1 MARSLLVAPA
11 AEGVGLARTCLGLLR
26 ALDRRG
32 VKVAFVKPVAQP
44 RADGGPDRSAARV
57 TAIMALRP
65 PEPLSTAELEQQLG
79 EGGLEVVLEKIVAAW
94 EPIYDGSDV
103 VVVEGLSAGPSKL
116 YASSLNQALART
128 LDADVVLADSW
139 PADADADGVAE
150 QLAIAA
156 GGYVSGDQARVIGC
170 VVHGLP
176 GVDAAAPA
184 GLRGALVK
192 HKLRLIAAVPHRPEL
207 TWPRVRDLVREL
219 HPEVLHEGDLS
230 RRIKDVAVMARGI
243 PGGIRVLDTG
253 RLVVVP
259 GDRHEVIMAAYLAEL
274 SGTHLAALLL
284 SAGTAPDPQVSQLTR
299 ATAAAGLPVLLVES
313 DSYQTAT
320 RVRDLDPGLPV
331 DDLDRIEGVT
341 DTIADALDPSWLE
354 SLTSTSR
361 PRRFSPA
368 AFRYELAERARA
380 ADALVVLPEGTEPR
394 TIRAAVA
401 CAERGIARCILLGAP
416 DEVAAQARHLGL
428 RLPGGV
434 TVVDPRAVAE
444 RYVAPLAELRRP
456 KGWTEEV
463 AREHLADPITV
474 GTMMLR
480 QGEVDGLVCG
490 AAHTTAATVRPAL
503 QILGTKPGTR
513 LVSSVFFMC
522 LPDQVVIYGDC
533 AINPQPSAEDLADIA
548 IQSAASARVFGI
560 EPRVAMI
567 SFSTG
572 SSGAGTDV
580 DKVAE
585 ATRIVRRREPGLAV
599 DGPMQYDAAAI
610 ASVGQAKRPGS
621 PVAGQATVFIFPDLD
636 AGNTTYKAVQ
646 RSAQVI
652 SIGPML
658 QGLAK
663 PVNDLSRGAL
673 VDDIIYTVALT
684 TIQARAAAR
693 SLLPPVV
700 VFPAPFGPT
709 IRRHLRRRYDLHQL
723 AVAGHDH
730 TVGGGRGAV
739 RRDRDGLGR
748 QARLRPQRRR
758 VTVRAEAP

>member
-32 VKVAFVKPVAQP
+32 IEVAFVKPVAQP
-44 RADGGPDRSAARV
+44 SAEGGPDRSTARV

-65 PEPLSTAELEQQLG
+65 PEPMTSAELEQQLG
-79 EGGLEVVLEKIVAAW
+79 EGGLDVVLEKIVAAW
-94 EPIYDGSDV
+94 EPIYDASEV
-103 VVVEGLSAGPSKL
+103 VVVEGLSAGPAKL
-116 YASSLNQALART
+116 YASSLNQALAQT

-156 GGYVSGDQARVIGC
+156 SGYVSNEQGRVVGC

-176 GVDAAAPA
+176 GTGAAAVA
-184 GLRGALVK
+184 GLRDALAMRQ
-192 HKLRLIAAVPHRPEL
+192 LRLIAAVPHQPEL
-207 TWPRVRDLVREL
+207 TWLRVRDLVREL

-230 RRIKDVAVMARGI
+230 RRIRDVAVMARGI
-243 PGGIRVLDTG
+243 PGGLQVLDTG
-253 RLVVVP
+253 RLLVVP

-284 SAGTAPDPQVSQLTR
+284 SSGTAPDPRVSQLTR

-313 DSYQTAT
+313 DSYRTAT

-331 DDLDRIEGVT
+331 DDLERIEGVT
-341 DTIADALDPSWLE
+341 ETIADALDPSWLK
-354 SLTSTSR
+354 SLTSTTR

-368 AFRYELAERARA
+368 AFRYQLVERARA
-380 ADALVVLPEGTEPR
+380 ADALIVLPEGSEPR
-394 TIRAAVA
+394 TLRAAVA
-401 CAERGIARCILLGAP
+401 CAERGIARLVLLGAA
-416 DEVAAQARHLGL
+416 DEVAAQARQLGL

-434 TVVDPRAVAE
+434 TVVDPRTVAE
-444 RYVAPLAELRRP
+444 RYVTPLAELRRH

-463 AREHLADPITV
+463 AREHLADPVTV

-490 AAHTTAATVRPAL
+490 AARTTAATVRPAL
-503 QILGTKPGTR
+503 QIIGTQPGVR
-513 LVSSVFFMC
+513 LVSSIFFMC

-548 IQSAASARVFGI
+548 LQSAASARTFGI

-572 SSGAGTDV
+572 TSGAGTDV
-580 DKVAE
+580 DKVAA
-585 ATRIVRRREPGLAV
+585 ATRIARQREPGLAL
-599 DGPMQYDAAAI
+599 DGPLQYDAAAI

-621 PVAGQATVFIFPDLD
+621 PVAGRATVFIFPDLD
-636 AGNTTYKAVQ
+636 TGNTTYKAVQ
-646 RSAQVI
+646 RSAQVV

-673 VDDIIYTVALT
+673 VEDIIYTIALT
-684 TIQARAAAR
+684 AIQARADQ
-693 SLLPPVV
+693 P
-700 VFPAPFGPT
+700 
-709 IRRHLRRRYDLHQL
+709 
-723 AVAGHDH
+723 
-730 TVGGGRGAV
+730 
-739 RRDRDGLGR
+739 
-748 QARLRPQRRR
+748 
-758 VTVRAEAP
+758 

>member
-11 AEGVGLARTCLGLLR
+11 AEDVGLARTCLGLLR

-32 VKVAFVKPVAQP
+32 TKVAFVKPVAQP

-57 TAIMALRP
+57 TVITGLSP
-65 PEPLSTAELEQQLG
+65 PEPLTTAELEQQLG
-79 EGGLEVVLEKIVAAW
+79 EGGLDVVLEKIVAAW
-94 EPIYDGSDV
+94 EPIYEGSEV
-103 VVVEGLSAGPSKL
+103 VVVEGLRAGPSKL
-116 YASSLNQALART
+116 YASSLNQALARA
-128 LDADVVLADSW
+128 LDADVVLADIW
-139 PADADADGVAE
+139 PADGDAAGLAE

-156 GGYVSGDQARVIGC
+156 SGYVSGEQARVVGC

-176 GVDAAAPA
+176 GADATAVAEMRA
-184 GLRGALVK
+184 TLAK
-192 HKLRLIAAVPHRPEL
+192 HRLRLIAGVPHRLEL
-207 TWPRVRDLVREL
+207 TWPRVRDLVNEL

-243 PGGIRVLDTG
+243 PGGIHVLDPG

-284 SAGTAPDPQVSQLTR
+284 SSGTAPDPQVSQLTR
-299 ATAAAGLPVLLVES
+299 ATAAVGLPVLLVEHN
-313 DSYQTAT
+313 SYQTAT

-331 DDLDRIEGVT
+331 DDLERIEGVT
-341 DTIADALDPSWLE
+341 NNIADALDPSWLE
-354 SLTSTSR
+354 SLTTTTR

-368 AFRYELAERARA
+368 AFRYQLVELARA
-380 ADALVVLPEGTEPR
+380 ADVLIVLPEGTEPR
-394 TIRAAVA
+394 TMRAAVA
-401 CAERGIARCILLGAP
+401 CAERGIARCMLLGP
-416 DEVAAQARHLGL
+416 VDEVAAQARHLGL
-428 RLPGGV
+428 QLPGGV
-434 TVVDPRAVAE
+434 TIVDPRAIAE
-444 RYVAPLAELRRP
+444 RYVAPLAGLRRH
-456 KGWTEEV
+456 KGWTREV
-463 AREHLADPITV
+463 AREHLADPIAV

-503 QILGTKPGTR
+503 QILGTKPGSR
-513 LVSSVFFMC
+513 LVSSIFFMC
-522 LPDQVVIYGDC
+522 LPDQVLIYGDC

-548 IQSAASARVFGI
+548 IQSAASARAFGI

-572 SSGAGTDV
+572 ISGTGTDV
-580 DKVAE
+580 DKVVE
-585 ATRIVRRREPGLAV
+585 ATRIVRQREPGLAV
-599 DGPMQYDAAAI
+599 DGPLQYDAAAI

-621 PVAGQATVFIFPDLD
+621 PVAGQATVFVFPDLD
-636 AGNTTYKAVQ
+636 SGNTTYKAVQ
-646 RSAQVI
+646 RSAQVV

-684 TIQARAAAR
+684 AIQAHAAQ
-693 SLLPPVV
+693 P
-700 VFPAPFGPT
+700 G
-709 IRRHLRRRYDLHQL
+709 
-723 AVAGHDH
+723 
-730 TVGGGRGAV
+730 
-739 RRDRDGLGR
+739 
-748 QARLRPQRRR
+748 
-758 VTVRAEAP
+758 

>member
-26 ALDRRG
+26 VLDRRG
-32 VKVAFVKPVAQP
+32 VRVAFVKPVAQP
-44 RADGGPDRSAARV
+44 RADGGSDRSVARV
-57 TAIMALRP
+57 TAITALRP
-65 PEPLSTAELEQQLG
+65 PEPLTTAELEQQLG

-94 EPIYDGSDV
+94 EPVYDGSDV
-103 VVVEGLSAGPSKL
+103 VVVEGLSPGPAKM
-116 YASSLNQALART
+116 YVSSLNQALARA

-139 PADADADGVAE
+139 PADADVDGLAE

-156 GGYVSGDQARVIGC
+156 SGYVSGEQARVVGC

-176 GVDAAAPA
+176 GAGPGAAAEVRA
-184 GLRGALVK
+184 ALAK
-192 HKLRLIAAVPHRPEL
+192 YKLRLIAAVPHCPEL

-219 HPEVLHEGDLS
+219 HPEVLHGGDLS

-243 PGGIRVLDTG
+243 PGGIRVLDAG

-284 SAGTAPDPQVSQLTR
+284 SSGTPPDPQVSELTR
-299 ATAAAGLPVLLVES
+299 ATAAVGLPVLLVES

-331 DDLDRIEGVT
+331 DDLERIESVT
-341 DTIADALDPSWLE
+341 DNIADALDPSWLE

-361 PRRFSPA
+361 PRRLSPA
-368 AFRYELAERARA
+368 AFRYQLVERARA

-394 TIRAAVA
+394 TMQAAVA
-401 CAERGIARCILLGAP
+401 CAERGIARCLLLGAP
-416 DEVAAQARHLGL
+416 DEVATQARHLGL
-428 RLPGGV
+428 QLPAGV
-434 TVVDPRAVAE
+434 TIQDPRAVAE
-444 RYVAPLAELRRP
+444 RYVAPLTELRQSR
-456 KGWTEEV
+456 GWTQEV
-463 AREHLADPITV
+463 AREHLADPVTV

-503 QILGTKPGTR
+503 QILGTKPGNR

-522 LPDQVVIYGDC
+522 LPDEVVIYGDC
-533 AINPQPSAEDLADIA
+533 AINPQPDAEDLADIA
-548 IQSAASARVFGI
+548 ITSAGSARAFGI

-572 SSGAGTDV
+572 TSGTGTDV

-585 ATRIVRRREPGLAV
+585 ATRIARQREPGLAI
-599 DGPMQYDAAAI
+599 DGPLQYDAAAI

-621 PVAGQATVFIFPDLD
+621 PVAGHATVFIFPDLD
-636 AGNTTYKAVQ
+636 TGNTTYKAVQ
-646 RSAQVI
+646 RSAQVV

-684 TIQARAAAR
+684 AIQARGGQ
-693 SLLPPVV
+693 
-700 VFPAPFGPT
+700 PA
-709 IRRHLRRRYDLHQL
+709 
-723 AVAGHDH
+723 
-730 TVGGGRGAV
+730 
-739 RRDRDGLGR
+739 
-748 QARLRPQRRR
+748 
-758 VTVRAEAP
+758 